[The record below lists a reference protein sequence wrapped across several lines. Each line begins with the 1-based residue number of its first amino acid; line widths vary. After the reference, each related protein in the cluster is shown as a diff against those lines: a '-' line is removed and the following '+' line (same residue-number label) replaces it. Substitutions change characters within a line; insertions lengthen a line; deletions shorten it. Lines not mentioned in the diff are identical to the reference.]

1 MILSIIILVF
11 SFLVLYYSSEKI
23 FHSLI
28 IMANYLNW
36 REFVVSFL
44 LMAFAASLPNL
55 MLGTIAA
62 FKNLSFLSF
71 GDIIGNNIIIL
82 TLGIGISTLFSKK
95 GIPIQSRTIKTTSLF
110 TVFSSLLILILML
123 DKKLSRLDAFLL
135 LLFFIFYLF
144 WLFSKKERFLLNI
157 QNSNDQNTISKLNLE
172 KVALIEK
179 EIKIFL
185 EFLKQF
191 FNILFFGL
199 LLAFSSYGIVYASR
213 EIGYFLGF
221 SLFIIGVLI
230 TGIGNSLPEISVAL
244 VSAKKGQDWMIL
256 GNLLGSVFMLN
267 TLVLPI
273 VLFISPIV
281 FENNLFL
288 SAFLSRFLF
297 SLLVFIFY
305 ILSRTGEI
313 LSKKEGLILALLYTL
328 FLFLVILRIL

>member
-1 MILSIIILVF
+1 
-11 SFLVLYYSSEKI
+11 
-23 FHSLI
+23 
-28 IMANYLNW
+28 MANYLNW